1 MKTKIVYSIVGCEKN
16 FYVEQ
21 AYMSVR
27 SLRIHNTECRV
38 ELVVDPS
45 TYFFMKSQ
53 KYNLVQC
60 VDEIHV
66 IEPPAGYTMKQIS
79 RYLKT
84 TIRNVIEGDFLF
96 IDTDTIITSSI
107 SEIDNMNFDV
117 AAVASAHDALYVSMS
132 DEWIISNAKKV
143 GWNDIVG
150 LPHFN
155 SGVFLVKDT
164 EKSRALYNRW
174 HELWNECRL
183 KGSDIDQ
190 LPLTKA
196 NRDCGYVI
204 QELPGEWNAQ
214 ILRPAGLHLMPT
226 AKIVHYFA
234 SNDCPFFILGQQETF
249 LRIRREGTIPE
260 DLLSYVNNPCA
271 AMVQNSK
278 IIYGN
283 DMDFYYSSLHDV
295 FVYYRSCYKFLN
307 CLAKWYLTV
316 RGKIGTLKTNI
327 LR

>member
-1 MKTKIVYSIVGCEKN
+1 MTIKIVYTIVGGEDN

-21 AYMSVR
+21 AYMSIH
-27 SLRIHNTECRV
+27 SLRIHNKECRV
-38 ELVVDPS
+38 EIVVDS
-45 TYFFMKSQ
+45 GTYNFVKVQ
-53 KYNLVQC
+53 KYNLIELT
-60 VDEIHV
+60 DEIHV
-66 IEPPAGYTMKQIS
+66 IDVPVDYSKKQIS

-84 TIRNVIEGDFLF
+84 SLRSIITGDFLF
-96 IDTDTIITSSI
+96 IDTDTIIASSLDDI
-107 SEIDNMNFDV
+107 VTYKCDV
-117 AAVASAHDALYVSMS
+117 AAVASAHENLYVSET
-132 DEWIISNAKKV
+132 DEWIIGNAKKV
-143 GWNDIVG
+143 GWDDIVG

-164 EKSRALYNRW
+164 EKSRALYQRW

-196 NRDCGYVI
+196 NRDCGYLI
-204 QELPGEWNAQ
+204 KELPGEWNAQ

-234 SNDCPFFILGQQETF
+234 SNECPFFILGQQETF
-249 LRIRREGTIPE
+249 LRIRREGNIPD
-260 DLLSYVNNPCA
+260 DLLGYVYNPCTA
-271 AMVQNSK
+271 LVENSK
-278 IIYGN
+278 VIYGK

-295 FVYYRSCYKFLN
+295 FVYYRSYYNVLN
-307 CLAKWYLTV
+307 CLAKWYLAV
-316 RGKIGTLKTNI
+316 RGRIGTLKTAF